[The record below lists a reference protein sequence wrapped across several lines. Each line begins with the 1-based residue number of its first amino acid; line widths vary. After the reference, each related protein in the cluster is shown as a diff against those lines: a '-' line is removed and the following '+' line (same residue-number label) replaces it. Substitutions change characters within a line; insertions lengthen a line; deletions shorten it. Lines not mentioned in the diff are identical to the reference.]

1 MISVEDTGP
10 GLTKTEQE
18 RIFARFERGNQAQ
31 SHDDEGLGLGLTLT
45 SELVALHNG
54 TIKVESTPNEGS
66 TFTVHLPLYPTTEL
80 PPRSART
87 DPFHVEGASEIE
99 TFANGVPAAQ
109 DAGAESTATVLVVE
123 DNAEMG
129 SFLNEELSSRWHV
142 RTARDGAEG
151 WTMIQDDPPDL
162 VLADVMMPQ
171 MDGFA
176 LCRAIKEDAEL
187 RTIPVL
193 LLTARTSKEAEREGL
208 GCGADAYIAKP
219 FDVAALKQR
228 IANHLAARK
237 HLQTR
242 FEEQVTLSTTNA
254 TLNRQTLPFVEAVT
268 SAVDEHLDNPDFT
281 VDQLAEAVALSRR
294 QCTRRL
300 KEAVDMTPAK
310 FIRHRRIEHAQTL
323 LQTDPETIAEV
334 AYSVGFRSPSHFS
347 KVFREATGQ
356 SPLAYC
362 DAVTEN
368 DTDSKAA

>member
-1 MISVEDTGP
+1 
-10 GLTKTEQE
+10 
-18 RIFARFERGNQAQ
+18 
-31 SHDDEGLGLGLTLT
+31 
-45 SELVALHNG
+45 
-54 TIKVESTPNEGS
+54 
-66 TFTVHLPLYPTTEL
+66 
-80 PPRSART
+80 
-87 DPFHVEGASEIE
+87 
-99 TFANGVPAAQ
+99 
-109 DAGAESTATVLVVE
+109 
-123 DNAEMG
+123 
-129 SFLNEELSSRWHV
+129 
-142 RTARDGAEG
+142 
-151 WTMIQDDPPDL
+151 
-162 VLADVMMPQ
+162 
-171 MDGFA
+171 
-176 LCRAIKEDAEL
+176 
-187 RTIPVL
+187 VL

-254 TLNRQTLPFVEAVT
+254 TLNRQTLPFVEAAT
-268 SAVDEHLDNPDFT
+268 NAVDEHLDNPDFT

-356 SPLAYC
+356 SPSAYR